1 MSPPL
6 VSVVIPAFNRAHCV
20 GEAVESALAQTFKDF
35 EIVAVDDGSADGTGE
50 ILKKFGGALR
60 VLRQENRGVAGARN
74 AGIRAAR
81 GKWVAFL
88 DSDDRW
94 HPEKLESQM
103 AVLEKYGAKICFT
116 RSITT
121 GGERLQDIEFV
132 SANLR
137 EPGVYYVEEA
147 ADAVCLSPR
156 HPLIQTMIAEKELL
170 ERVGMFDESFHAAE
184 DAEMIFRLSFLSGFA
199 YVDRALTT
207 IFEDSAN
214 SLTYSVKLDSMGRR
228 NQSYLRL
235 LAEMYWRLI
244 DVSPDKIGVVRKRLG
259 YFMSRRAEIACA
271 AGQWPVARALAWD
284 GLFFA
289 GNFRDLARCAGIL
302 LFPAWL
308 RHRARKKWPASDDRE
323 ARRRNCPRPNDWEGR
338 GLQIPD
344 VQPRN
349 EVAGLN
355 D

>member
-1 MSPPL
+1 MSIPL
-6 VSVVIPAFNRAHCV
+6 VTVVIPAFNRAHCV
-20 GEAVESALAQTFKDF
+20 GEAVESALAQTFKDI
-35 EIVAVDDGSADGTGE
+35 EIVAIDDGSTDGTGE
-50 ILKKFGGALR
+50 VLQKFGGALR
-60 VLRQENRGVAGARN
+60 ALRQENRGVAGARN

-103 AVLEKYGAKICFT
+103 AVVEKYGVKICFT

-121 GGERLQDIEFV
+121 GGELVRDIEFV
-132 SANLR
+132 SANLC

-156 HPLIQTMIAEKELL
+156 HPLIPTMILEKELL
-170 ERVGMFDESFHAAE
+170 EHVGLFDESFHAAE
-184 DAEMIFRLSFLSGFA
+184 DAELIFRLSFQSGFA
-199 YVDRALTT
+199 YLDRPLTT
-207 IFEDSAN
+207 IYEDSAN
-214 SLTYSVKLDSMGRR
+214 SLTYSVKLDSMARR

-235 LAEMYWRLI
+235 HAEMYWRLM
-244 DVSPDKIGVVRKRLG
+244 DVSPDKIAVMRKRLG

-271 AGQWPVARALAWD
+271 GGQWRVARALAWD

-308 RHRARKKWPASDDRE
+308 SDRARKKWPASDDRE
-323 ARRRNCPRPNDWEGR
+323 ARRRNCPRPNVLEER
-338 GLQIPD
+338 GLRVPN
-344 VQPRN
+344 VQARN